1 MEFHMGGVR
10 YPVMRN
16 PVYGRRGMVS
26 ASQPLAAQAGI
37 SILKRGG
44 NAVDAAIAAAACLAV
59 TEPTS
64 NGIGGDCF
72 VQVWR
77 NGRLYALN
85 ASGPAPA
92 LLSAD
97 VVREQDFD
105 KMPERGWLPV
115 TVPGVPAAWAELN
128 ERFGRLSLRE
138 DFDPAINCA
147 RRGFPVESVTAACW
161 REAGEKMAPYADREE
176 FKEWFRVFTKNGRT
190 PEAGEIWGSEDIA
203 NTLESIAESRG
214 LSFYHWTLADKIDA
228 FSQKTGG
235 LLRKKDLESYRPHWV
250 DPVCVSYRGY
260 DVWELPPNGQGLVA
274 LMALGMLEQTTPVG
288 HDDVRTIHQQIEALK
303 LAFADGQRYIAD
315 PDYAEI
321 PVEEMVSETYLKQRA
336 SLIGD
341 RAVVPAYG
349 NPYSGGTVHLCAAD
363 EEGTMVSLIQSNYE
377 DFGSGIVV
385 PGTGIN
391 LQDRGCN
398 FSLDQSCP
406 NYLAPGKR
414 PYHTIIP
421 GFLTK
426 DEQAVGAFGVTGAFM
441 QAQGH
446 VQALMNMIDF
456 HMNPQEALNAPRW
469 QWKNDLRVEVEA
481 GFDEDVVKA
490 LRQLGH
496 IVEVAPVG
504 ASMGRGQIIIR
515 NDNGVYVGGCEPRA
529 DGCVAVW

>member
-1 MEFHMGGVR
+1 MVPGIYKEWKDAV
-10 YPVMRN
+10 
-16 PVYGRRGMVS
+16 GRRDLGLRGYR
-26 ASQPLAAQAGI
+26 QHTGI
-37 SILKRGG
+37 HCGKQRP
-44 NAVDAAIAAAACLAV
+44 V
-59 TEPTS
+59 
-64 NGIGGDCF
+64 
-72 VQVWR
+72 
-77 NGRLYALN
+77 
-85 ASGPAPA
+85 
-92 LLSAD
+92 LLSLDAG
-97 VVREQDFD
+97 RQD
-105 KMPERGWLPV
+105 R
-115 TVPGVPAAWAELN
+115 
-128 ERFGRLSLRE
+128 RF
-138 DFDPAINCA
+138 F
-147 RRGFPVESVTAACW
+147 
-161 REAGEKMAPYADREE
+161 
-176 FKEWFRVFTKNGRT
+176 
-190 PEAGEIWGSEDIA
+190 SE
-203 NTLESIAESRG
+203 
-214 LSFYHWTLADKIDA
+214 
-228 FSQKTGG
+228 TGG

-426 DEQAVGAFGVTGAFM
+426 DEQAVGLLA
-441 QAQGH
+441 
-446 VQALMNMIDF
+446 
-456 HMNPQEALNAPRW
+456 
-469 QWKNDLRVEVEA
+469 
-481 GFDEDVVKA
+481 
-490 LRQLGH
+490 
-496 IVEVAPVG
+496 
-504 ASMGRGQIIIR
+504 
-515 NDNGVYVGGCEPRA
+515 
-529 DGCVAVW
+529 

>member
-97 VVREQDFD
+97 VVREQGFD

-161 REAGEKMAPYADREE
+161 REAGEKMAPYADREG
-176 FKEWFRVFTKNGRT
+176 V
-190 PEAGEIWGSEDIA
+190 
-203 NTLESIAESRG
+203 
-214 LSFYHWTLADKIDA
+214 
-228 FSQKTGG
+228 
-235 LLRKKDLESYRPHWV
+235 
-250 DPVCVSYRGY
+250 
-260 DVWELPPNGQGLVA
+260 
-274 LMALGMLEQTTPVG
+274 
-288 HDDVRTIHQQIEALK
+288 
-303 LAFADGQRYIAD
+303 QR
-315 PDYAEI
+315 
-321 PVEEMVSETYLKQRA
+321 
-336 SLIGD
+336 
-341 RAVVPAYG
+341 
-349 NPYSGGTVHLCAAD
+349 
-363 EEGTMVSLIQSNYE
+363 
-377 DFGSGIVV
+377 VV
-385 PGTGIN
+385 PGIYKEWKDAGGRRDLGLRGYRQHTGIHCGKQRPV
-391 LQDRGCN
+391 LLSLDAGRQDRRF
-398 FSLDQSCP
+398 FSENGRPSSQKRSGKLP
-406 NYLAPGKR
+406 APLGR
-414 PYHTIIP
+414 SGMCILP
-421 GFLTK
+421 GLRC
-426 DEQAVGAFGVTGAFM
+426 VGAA
-441 QAQGH
+441 AQWSG
-446 VQALMNMIDF
+446 
-456 HMNPQEALNAPRW
+456 P
-469 QWKNDLRVEVEA
+469 
-481 GFDEDVVKA
+481 
-490 LRQLGH
+490 
-496 IVEVAPVG
+496 
-504 ASMGRGQIIIR
+504 
-515 NDNGVYVGGCEPRA
+515 GGA
-529 DGCVAVW
+529 DGAGHAGTDHAGGT